1 MSYGD
6 ATDVEP
12 GTSRRERRRRQRR
25 KRRKLTSCLAVFIS
39 LAVVGALVAGV
50 FYGGRLL
57 LGDLFAPPADYEGPG
72 HGSVEVTVPPGSSL
86 RAIGTILVDADVV
99 ASQEA
104 FVSAAQDHPQGTSIQ
119 AGDYTLQQQMSAE
132 DAVAAMLSATQ
143 VTGRVTIPEGLREE
157 QIVARVAEETDFGEE
172 EVVAALDDA
181 GELGLPEFADGTTE
195 GFLFPATYDLR
206 PDSTP
211 ESLVRTMLSR
221 FNQAAEDV
229 NLADGADALGLS
241 PLEAVTVASIIQREV
256 RRDQDMADV
265 AQVIYNRMAGAC
277 VEAGIPEGRLQM
289 DSTVHY
295 AAGENDSVFTSEEMR
310 QVDSPYNTYL
320 NAGLP
325 PGPIAAPGE
334 DALRAALNPTDGDL
348 CYFVTVNLESGETKF
363 AATESEHAA
372 NVEELR
378 EYCRETGQC

>member
-1 MSYGD
+1 M
-6 ATDVEP
+6 P
-12 GTSRRERRRRQRR
+12 
-25 KRRKLTSCLAVFIS
+25 
-39 LAVVGALVAGV
+39 
-50 FYGGRLL
+50 
-57 LGDLFAPPADYEGPG
+57 
-72 HGSVEVTVPPGSSL
+72 
-86 RAIGTILVDADVV
+86 
-99 ASQEA
+99 
-104 FVSAAQDHPQGTSIQ
+104 
-119 AGDYTLQQQMSAE
+119 
-132 DAVAAMLSATQ
+132 
-143 VTGRVTIPEGLREE
+143 
-157 QIVARVAEETDFGEE
+157 
-172 EVVAALDDA
+172 
-181 GELGLPEFADGTTE
+181 
-195 GFLFPATYDLR
+195 
-206 PDSTP
+206 
-211 ESLVRTMLSR
+211 
-221 FNQAAEDV
+221 
-229 NLADGADALGLS
+229 
-241 PLEAVTVASIIQREV
+241 
-256 RRDQDMADV
+256 DV

-334 DALRAALNPTDGDL
+334 DALRAGLNPTDGDL